1 MLASETLLSKL
12 ENLLNGLAVLGGIKE
27 QTTILPNA
35 IVINDAPSG
44 LANYIIVRD
53 PRDGNYIT
61 AVKVAGMAY
70 AINDYVNLLFV
81 KGTEPIAFQHG
92 SNSQRG
98 EFKVYKVGKSVFGAV
113 ALQAD
118 ATGNIGIGITIPTTK
133 LDIDTG

>member
-12 ENLLNGLAVLGGIKE
+12 ENLLNGLTILGGMKE
-27 QTTILPNA
+27 QTAILPNA

-44 LANYIIVRD
+44 LADYIIVRD

-92 SNSQRG
+92 SASTTSG
-98 EFKVYKVGKSVFGAV
+98 VKVSEIWESDFGAV
-113 ALQAD
+113 AGEAD
-118 ATGNIGIGITIPTTK
+118 ASGN
-133 LDIDTG
+133 